1 MKQVLD
7 SLAQTLNTEIIDTIH
22 KLGKGG
28 KKSISGCDL
37 ESGLAGEQSSSST
50 SGIYSGE
57 GSEGSN
63 SPQYKTWR
71 SGYVARLV
79 IGEGGEREG
88 RNNSARSFIKWPAG
102 HGRRKQDKASKIFVS
117 HTSSQV

>member
-37 ESGLAGEQSSSST
+37 ESRLAGEQSSSST

-57 GSEGSN
+57 GSDGSN

-71 SGYVARLV
+71 SGYMARLV
-79 IGEGGEREG
+79 IGEGGGERGEEAGRSRNILSSEIYNIMLYLYIHYTVYFIEG
-88 RNNSARSFIKWPAG
+88 
-102 HGRRKQDKASKIFVS
+102 
-117 HTSSQV
+117 